1 LQGEREIA
9 EDNKLL
15 GEFNLIGIPPAPR
28 GLPQIEVTFDIDADG
43 IVNVSARDKATGKE
57 QTITIASS
65 SGLTEADIQKMV
77 KQAEQFA
84 AKDKDKKDSI
94 EAKNHAESGIYET
107 EKLLKEHKDLLSP
120 EDIEE
125 INSQIAKVREI
136 LEKGTSSEIKG
147 RTEQLMQ
154 SRMKV
159 FEKVHKKKNE
169 QGPAGSQGGSKG
181 ENKSDTT
188 DAEYEDNSKK

>member
-28 GLPQIEVTFDIDADG
+28 GVPQIEVTFDIDADG

-84 AKDKDKKDSI
+84 AKDK
-94 EAKNHAESGIYET
+94 E
-107 EKLLKEHKDLLSP
+107 
-120 EDIEE
+120 
-125 INSQIAKVREI
+125 
-136 LEKGTSSEIKG
+136 
-147 RTEQLMQ
+147 
-154 SRMKV
+154 
-159 FEKVHKKKNE
+159 KKKN
-169 QGPAGSQGGSKG
+169 QLKLKITPSLVYMKQRSF
-181 ENKSDTT
+181 
-188 DAEYEDNSKK
+188 